1 MIAPNEGSFLAADPP
16 AQEREPL
23 MDGEAALLDRAQAGD
38 RDAFSALV
46 CSHLGTLYCLVRR
59 ITRNRED
66 AEDAVQ
72 DAILKAFEN
81 LPQFQRRARFS
92 TWISRIAINEGLMKL
107 RRRRLTDPA
116 PGNNVLEP
124 EELSPRAPSTEQY
137 GMNPEAL
144 YAWREIEGLMLHAA
158 GSLLPMYHAVFYL
171 TQVKG
176 CTNEEAA
183 KQLAVS
189 VSTIKS
195 RLHRAR
201 KQLRE
206 RMNWIERA

>member
-1 MIAPNEGSFLAADPP
+1 MIAPNANSFLVADPA
-16 AQEREPL
+16 AQDRAPEL
-23 MDGEAALLDRAQAGD
+23 DGEAELLDRAQSGD

-46 CSHLGTLYCLVRR
+46 CSRLGTLYCLVRR

-107 RRRRLTDPA
+107 RRRRLTDPK
-116 PGNNVLEP
+116 PGNGTFEP
-124 EELSPRAPSTEQY
+124 EELSPPARSTEQF

-144 YAWREIEGLMLHAA
+144 YARREIEGLMLQAA
-158 GSLLPMYHAVFYL
+158 GNLLPMYRAVFYL

-189 VSTIKS
+189 VPTIKS